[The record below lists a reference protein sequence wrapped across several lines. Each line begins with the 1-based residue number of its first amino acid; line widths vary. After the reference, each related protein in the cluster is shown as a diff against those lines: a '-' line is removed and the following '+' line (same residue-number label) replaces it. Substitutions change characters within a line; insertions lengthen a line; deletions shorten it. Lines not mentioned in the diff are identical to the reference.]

1 MNWKDLLGWSLE
13 QLEELRLVGFTFLKE
28 GKYDDALLFFK
39 SLILLDPSNAYD
51 RQTLGALYLQLGD
64 GENALKYLD
73 EALLLDPSHN
83 PTKLNKVKA
92 FIILHKR
99 NEALALA
106 RALSRVSDL
115 TIAGD
120 AQALVATYT

>member
-39 SLILLDPSNAYD
+39 TLILLDPSNAYD
-51 RQTLGALYLQLGD
+51 RQTLGALYLQLND

-92 FIILHKR
+92 FLILHKR

-106 RALSRVSDL
+106 RVLSRVSDL